1 MSVPTLIT
9 TLLGP
14 NCTEA
19 SVGQT
24 LWKRMCRLETCR
36 EPARASGPKPS
47 KYCSD
52 EHGIEFMRQR
62 ALKGEPDATEPKIPT
77 SPATGRRR
85 SRKDNYT
92 DNICPS
98 SDHLIYE
105 PEPDDDAHLRG
116 GVLRPAELKT
126 LASTAKSIT
135 EFRSLGEGVLS
146 PPDTASPEEPTYTP
160 AEAVQLATITTRTD
174 ALKQRKQL
182 LDDRDTFLSLV
193 KARAKAALVDL
204 KKKGEKIAG
213 VCGFDARLAFTDEEF
228 AVWRSSS
235 EGQETFRTGQLVAS
249 TTASAEM
256 DASVVVGSEG
266 EPTLTNGVK
275 EEEQKIEEG
284 VCTKKRCKRH
294 EMWQKLQMQEV
305 AFEKDLVRQEM
316 RRLIVEE
323 KGIKERAAV
332 RSLEE

>member
-1 MSVPTLIT
+1 MSAPMLIASF
-9 TLLGP
+9 LGP
-14 NCTEA
+14 TCTEA
-19 SVGQT
+19 GVGQT

-52 EHGIEFMRQR
+52 EHGIEFMRQL
-62 ALKGEPDATEPKIPT
+62 ALKSEPEATQPPLPT
-77 SPATGRRR
+77 FPVTTRRK

-92 DNICPS
+92 DHTSNSADPP
-98 SDHLIYE
+98 IYE
-105 PEPDDDAHLRG
+105 DDPNDDAHLRG

-126 LASTAKSIT
+126 LASTAKSVA
-135 EFRSLGEGVLS
+135 EFRSLGDGVLS

-160 AEAVQLATITTRTD
+160 EEAAQLASITTRTD

-182 LDDRDTFLSLV
+182 LDDRDTFLSLI
-193 KARAKAALVDL
+193 KARAKAALDDL
-204 KKKGEKIAG
+204 KKKGEKTAG

-228 AVWRSSS
+228 AAWRASV
-235 EGQETFRTGQLVAS
+235 EGLETFRTGQLAAS
-249 TTASAEM
+249 TTAAAEV
-256 DASVVVGSEG
+256 DAGAEG
-266 EPTLTNGVK
+266 EPVTTNGFR
-275 EEEQKIEEG
+275 EEEQKVEEG
-284 VCTKKRCKRH
+284 VCVKRRCKRH
-294 EMWQKLQMQEV
+294 EAWQKLMMQEV

-316 RRLIVEE
+316 RRLIAEE